1 MYMLKAVISEDQH
14 KRLHSMEELDI
25 TKIFYLNKPTRIR
38 SREWGGGGGA
48 INVQSC
54 YKQGI
59 PMDYF

>member
-1 MYMLKAVISEDQH
+1 
-14 KRLHSMEELDI
+14 MEELDI

-54 YKQGI
+54 YKRGI
-59 PMDYF
+59 PMDYFLKETNGNCEAEKYNTEM